1 MIQIGGVEFAK
12 LKQSAVRLMQSAVR
26 PEAIGGV
33 VERFCGGSLR
43 SRICTDF
50 CFVKYF
56 VKYWEK
62 YFVKGGNVAPK
73 FGSTVGLIMHLTAA
87 GLFLVITWI
96 DELDC
101 VCVTQRF

>member
-62 YFVKGGNVAPK
+62 YFVKGGKCRAKIWLNRWINHASNGCGFVSGDNV
-73 FGSTVGLIMHLTAA
+73 
-87 GLFLVITWI
+87 
-96 DELDC
+96 D
-101 VCVTQRF
+101 R